1 VSDSTKATFTLVL
14 WRRLTCPPTRT
25 DTLSSLTTGEFF
37 LKVEKKR
44 TKEVDE
50 GGKIHIGNCVLSGES
65 CAVNILMFFKLN
77 KAFQDIIL

>member
-1 VSDSTKATFTLVL
+1 
-14 WRRLTCPPTRT
+14 
-25 DTLSSLTTGEFF
+25 LSSLTTGEFF

-77 KAFQDIIL
+77 WTLAIRIPYIVIISRNCACNAAIISF